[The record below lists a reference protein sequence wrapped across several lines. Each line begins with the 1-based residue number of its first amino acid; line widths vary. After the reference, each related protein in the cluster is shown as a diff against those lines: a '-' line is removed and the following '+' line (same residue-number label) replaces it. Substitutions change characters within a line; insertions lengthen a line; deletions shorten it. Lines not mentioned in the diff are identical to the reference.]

1 MLHRENPRQE
11 TPICVFEK
19 FTNIRAYLNL
29 KTSLKGVTL
38 RYSLILMILGWSCII
53 SLITFSSSFV
63 LASEAND
70 WSLILLDYCWFF
82 NNIYILIV
90 EGLNYNILRKNS
102 LTFLIRTLS
111 FWKKLLFFVKKGLTK
126 FQNVLFETILFLM
139 KVIKWNESF

>member
-1 MLHRENPRQE
+1 
-11 TPICVFEK
+11 
-19 FTNIRAYLNL
+19 
-29 KTSLKGVTL
+29 
-38 RYSLILMILGWSCII
+38 MILGWSCII

-111 FWKKLLFFVKKGLTK
+111 LWKKLLFFVKKGLTK

-139 KVIKWNESF
+139 KVIKWNESFWMKVCVLLCIFTADGRIYSFVFGRNTRFTKRDFSK